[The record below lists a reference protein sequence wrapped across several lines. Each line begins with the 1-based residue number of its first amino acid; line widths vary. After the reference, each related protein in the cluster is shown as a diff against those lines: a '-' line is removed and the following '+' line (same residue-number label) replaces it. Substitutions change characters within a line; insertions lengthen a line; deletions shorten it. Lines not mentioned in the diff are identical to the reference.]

1 MHNSSADANDVI
13 TVDYPGADA
22 VDLIFQTLL
31 VSQVNKS
38 CSRVPWIV
46 MVSEDVFV
54 NVFRLKRLVTM
65 PKKDSYSHSPS
76 FIEVQKPL
84 HLHILK
90 NVNLKQKKG
99 D

>member
-1 MHNSSADANDVI
+1 MLHNSSADANDVI

-65 PKKDSYSHSPS
+65 AKKDSYSHSPR
-76 FIEVQKPL
+76 FIKVQKA
-84 HLHILK
+84 
-90 NVNLKQKKG
+90 
-99 D
+99 